1 MFLFYIFYKILWF
14 IVIVVGDL
22 RKVNFKLML
31 SLNNHP
37 IRKAKKIKIPAIFNW
52 INMHAFVCYL
62 VPLFDYLCAQSRDI
76 SLFTCLNWHK
86 LLYMGLYY
94 AELAW
99 RIKGISKTVISQ
111 PCQSTISMVQC
122 IIALF
127 TLSWSNVDVYIEWR
141 KCYGLTMHQCI
152 IAVLQSR
159 RQFVRDKK
167 TPLLQQGKVR
177 LLATWCNWKLV
188 SQIPRG
194 KPCELYKLCWQ
205 PITH

>member
-1 MFLFYIFYKILWF
+1 MFLFYIFYKLWF

-62 VPLFDYLCAQSRDI
+62 VPHFDYLCAQNRDI

-86 LLYMGLYY
+86 LLYMRLYY

-99 RIKGISKTVISQ
+99 SIKGISKTVISQ

-127 TLSWSNVDVYIEWR
+127 TLSWSNVDAYNYWVKKMLRLDNASVYHCSSTNVEGSLYGT
-141 KCYGLTMHQCI
+141 KKLPCYN
-152 IAVLQSR
+152 
-159 RQFVRDKK
+159 
-167 TPLLQQGKVR
+167 KV
-177 LLATWCNWKLV
+177 KLD
-188 SQIPRG
+188 
-194 KPCELYKLCWQ
+194 C
-205 PITH
+205 

>member
-1 MFLFYIFYKILWF
+1 MFLFYIFYKLWF

-37 IRKAKKIKIPAIFNW
+37 IRKAKKIKIPAIFKW

-62 VPLFDYLCAQSRDI
+62 VPHFDYLCAQSRDI

-99 RIKGISKTVISQ
+99 SIKGISKTVISQ

-127 TLSWSNVDVYIEWR
+127 TLSWSNVDAYIEWR

-152 IAVLQSR
+152 IAALQM
-159 RQFVRDKK
+159 
-167 TPLLQQGKVR
+167 
-177 LLATWCNWKLV
+177 
-188 SQIPRG
+188 
-194 KPCELYKLCWQ
+194 
-205 PITH
+205 

>member
-1 MFLFYIFYKILWF
+1 MFLFYIFYKLWF
-14 IVIVVGDL
+14 IIIVVGDL

-62 VPLFDYLCAQSRDI
+62 VPHFDYLRARSRDC

-86 LLYMGLYY
+86 LLYMRLYY

-127 TLSWSNVDVYIEWR
+127 TLSWSNVDAYIEWR

-152 IAVLQSR
+152 IAVLQM
-159 RQFVRDKK
+159 
-167 TPLLQQGKVR
+167 
-177 LLATWCNWKLV
+177 
-188 SQIPRG
+188 
-194 KPCELYKLCWQ
+194 
-205 PITH
+205 